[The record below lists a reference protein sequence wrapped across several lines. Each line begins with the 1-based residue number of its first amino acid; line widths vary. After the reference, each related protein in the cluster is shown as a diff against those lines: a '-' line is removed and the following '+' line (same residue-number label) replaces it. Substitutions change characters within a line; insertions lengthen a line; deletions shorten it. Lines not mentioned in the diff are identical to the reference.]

1 MQYNTRNKNEIQDF
15 LVILLTFTRN
25 VVIYSRKERENMTK
39 SARIQ
44 EGVVEFLADGCPH
57 TVQEIKS
64 FLQQVGI
71 SDYSEGQFSGSINT
85 LLRNQS
91 IKKIDRGIYKINQN
105 FGGKTFMKTCFVVSP
120 IGDVGSEIRINADK
134 LFKYI
139 ISPVCKSC
147 GFEPV
152 RVDKINDS
160 DSITQTIID
169 KLLSSELVI
178 ADISGHNPNVF
189 YEMGYRKCTDKPI
202 IHLKKKGESIPFD
215 VNTVRTFEY
224 DLTDLDNVEE
234 TKKRLEQTIETFS
247 FENQDDTLGQD
258 EEANKQPFT
267 QGILTMLYQIQDSI
281 TELKEQVNKKDTETI
296 QAIMQT
302 SLNNV
307 KKEESADAIMMKM
320 LLPELIKNPESF
332 QNLMQIAEIANKSK
346 K

>member
-1 MQYNTRNKNEIQDF
+1 
-15 LVILLTFTRN
+15 
-25 VVIYSRKERENMTK
+25 MTK

-44 EGVVEFLADGCPH
+44 EKIIEILADGNYH

-64 FLQQVGI
+64 FLRKAGI
-71 SDYSEGQFSGSINT
+71 SDYSEGQFSGSLNT

-91 IKKIDRGIYKINQN
+91 IQKMDRGIYKIKQN
-105 FGGKTFMKTCFVVSP
+105 WGGKDFMKTCFVVSP
-120 IGDVGSEIRINADK
+120 IGETDSEIRSNADK

-139 ISPVCKSC
+139 ISPVCESC

-152 RVDKINDS
+152 RVDQINDS

-189 YEMGYRKCTDKPI
+189 FEMGYRKCTDKPI
-202 IHLKKKGESIPFD
+202 IHLKKKGETIPFD

-234 TKKRLEQTIETFS
+234 TKKRLEQTIGTFS
-247 FENQDDTLGQD
+247 FENKTNALGQD
-258 EEANKQPFT
+258 EENNKQLFF
-267 QGILTMLYQIQDSI
+267 QSILTMLYQIQDSI
-281 TELKEQVNKKDTETI
+281 TELKEQINKKDTETI

-302 SLNNV
+302 SLNNAQ
-307 KKEESADAIMMKM
+307 KEESTDVVMMKT
-320 LLPELIKNPESF
+320 LLPELIKYPKLF
-332 QNLMQIAEIANKSK
+332 QNLMQFAEMTNKPK
-346 K
+346 KQ

>member
-1 MQYNTRNKNEIQDF
+1 
-15 LVILLTFTRN
+15 
-25 VVIYSRKERENMTK
+25 MTK

-44 EGVVEFLADGCPH
+44 EKIIEILADGNYH

-64 FLQQVGI
+64 FLRKAGI
-71 SDYSEGQFSGSINT
+71 SDYSEGQFSGSLNT

-91 IKKIDRGIYKINQN
+91 IQKMDRGIYKIKQN
-105 FGGKTFMKTCFVVSP
+105 WGGKDFMKTCFVVSP
-120 IGDVGSEIRINADK
+120 IGETDSEIRSNADK

-139 ISPVCKSC
+139 ISPVCESC

-152 RVDKINDS
+152 RVDQINDS

-189 YEMGYRKCTDKPI
+189 FEMGYRKCTDKPI
-202 IHLKKKGESIPFD
+202 IHLKKKGETIPFD

-234 TKKRLEQTIETFS
+234 TKKRLEQTIGTFS
-247 FENQDDTLGQD
+247 FENKTNALGQD
-258 EEANKQPFT
+258 EENNKQLFF
-267 QGILTMLYQIQDSI
+267 QSILTMLYQIQDSI
-281 TELKEQVNKKDTETI
+281 TELKEQINKKDTETI

-302 SLNNV
+302 SLNNAQ
-307 KKEESADAIMMKM
+307 KEESTYVVIMKT
-320 LLPELIKNPESF
+320 LLPELIKNPKLF
-332 QNLMQIAEIANKSK
+332 QNLMQFAEMTNKPK
-346 K
+346 KQ

>member
-1 MQYNTRNKNEIQDF
+1 
-15 LVILLTFTRN
+15 
-25 VVIYSRKERENMTK
+25 MTK

-44 EGVVEFLADGCPH
+44 EKIIEILADGNYH

-64 FLQQVGI
+64 FLRKAGI
-71 SDYSEGQFSGSINT
+71 SDYSEGQFSGSLNT

-91 IKKIDRGIYKINQN
+91 IQKMERGIYKIKQN
-105 FGGKTFMKTCFVVSP
+105 WGGKDFMKTCFVVSP
-120 IGDVGSEIRINADK
+120 IGETDSEIRSNADK

-139 ISPVCKSC
+139 ISPVCESC

-152 RVDKINDS
+152 RVDQINDS

-189 YEMGYRKCTDKPI
+189 FEMGYRKCTDKPI
-202 IHLKKKGESIPFD
+202 IHLKKKGETIPFD

-234 TKKRLEQTIETFS
+234 TKKRLEQTIGTFS
-247 FENQDDTLGQD
+247 FENKTNALGQD
-258 EEANKQPFT
+258 EENNKQLFF
-267 QGILTMLYQIQDSI
+267 QSILTMLYQIQDSI
-281 TELKEQVNKKDTETI
+281 TELKEQINKKDTETI

-302 SLNNV
+302 SLNNAQ
-307 KKEESADAIMMKM
+307 KEESTDVVMMKT
-320 LLPELIKNPESF
+320 LLPELIKNPKLF
-332 QNLMQIAEIANKSK
+332 QNLMQFAEMTNKPK
-346 K
+346 KQ

>member
-1 MQYNTRNKNEIQDF
+1 
-15 LVILLTFTRN
+15 
-25 VVIYSRKERENMTK
+25 MTK

-44 EGVVEFLADGCPH
+44 EKIIEILADGNYH

-64 FLQQVGI
+64 FLRKAGI
-71 SDYSEGQFSGSINT
+71 SDYSEGQFSGSLNT

-91 IKKIDRGIYKINQN
+91 IQKMDRGIYKIKQN
-105 FGGKTFMKTCFVVSP
+105 WGGKDFMKTCFVVSP
-120 IGDVGSEIRINADK
+120 IGETDSEIRSNADK

-139 ISPVCKSC
+139 ISPVCESC

-152 RVDKINDS
+152 RVDQINDS

-189 YEMGYRKCTDKPI
+189 FEMGYRKCTDKPI
-202 IHLKKKGESIPFD
+202 IHLKKKGETIPFD

-234 TKKRLEQTIETFS
+234 TKKRLEQTIGTFS
-247 FENQDDTLGQD
+247 FENKTNALGQD
-258 EEANKQPFT
+258 EENNKQLFFKS
-267 QGILTMLYQIQDSI
+267 ILTMLYQIQDSI
-281 TELKEQVNKKDTETI
+281 TELKEQINKKDTETI

-302 SLNNV
+302 SLNNAQ
-307 KKEESADAIMMKM
+307 KEESTDVVMMKT
-320 LLPELIKNPESF
+320 LLPELIKNPKLF
-332 QNLMQIAEIANKSK
+332 QNLMQFAEMTNKPK
-346 K
+346 KQ

>member
-1 MQYNTRNKNEIQDF
+1 M
-15 LVILLTFTRN
+15 
-25 VVIYSRKERENMTK
+25 
-39 SARIQ
+39 RISYLNIS
-44 EGVVEFLADGCPH
+44 LA
-57 TVQEIKS
+57 
-64 FLQQVGI
+64 
-71 SDYSEGQFSGSINT
+71 QF
-85 LLRNQS
+85 
-91 IKKIDRGIYKINQN
+91 
-105 FGGKTFMKTCFVVSP
+105 
-120 IGDVGSEIRINADK
+120 
-134 LFKYI
+134 
-139 ISPVCKSC
+139 
-147 GFEPV
+147 
-152 RVDKINDS
+152 VDQINDS

-281 TELKEQVNKKDTETI
+281 TELKEQVNKKDTET
-296 QAIMQT
+296 
-302 SLNNV
+302 
-307 KKEESADAIMMKM
+307 MMKM

>member
-1 MQYNTRNKNEIQDF
+1 
-15 LVILLTFTRN
+15 
-25 VVIYSRKERENMTK
+25 MTK

-44 EGVVEFLADGCPH
+44 EKIIEILADGNYH

-64 FLQQVGI
+64 FLRKAGI
-71 SDYSEGQFSGSINT
+71 SDYSEGQFSGSLNT

-91 IKKIDRGIYKINQN
+91 IQKMDRGIYKIKQN
-105 FGGKTFMKTCFVVSP
+105 WGGKDFMKTCFVVSP
-120 IGDVGSEIRINADK
+120 IGETDSEIRSNADK

-139 ISPVCKSC
+139 ISPVCESC

-152 RVDKINDS
+152 RVDQINDS

-189 YEMGYRKCTDKPI
+189 FEMGYRKCTDKPI
-202 IHLKKKGESIPFD
+202 IHLKKKGETLPFD

-234 TKKRLEQTIETFS
+234 TKKRLEQTIGTFS
-247 FENQDDTLGQD
+247 FENKTNALGQD
-258 EEANKQPFT
+258 EENNKQLFF
-267 QGILTMLYQIQDSI
+267 QSILTMLYQIQDSI
-281 TELKEQVNKKDTETI
+281 TELKEQINKKDTETI

-302 SLNNV
+302 SLNNAQ
-307 KKEESADAIMMKM
+307 KEESTDVVMMKT
-320 LLPELIKNPESF
+320 LLPELIKNPKLF
-332 QNLMQIAEIANKSK
+332 QNLMQFAEMTNKPK
-346 K
+346 KQ

>member
-1 MQYNTRNKNEIQDF
+1 
-15 LVILLTFTRN
+15 
-25 VVIYSRKERENMTK
+25 MTK

-44 EGVVEFLADGCPH
+44 EKIIEILADGNYH

-64 FLQQVGI
+64 FLRKAGI
-71 SDYSEGQFSGSINT
+71 SDYSEGQFSGSLNT

-91 IKKIDRGIYKINQN
+91 IQKMDRGIYKIKQN
-105 FGGKTFMKTCFVVSP
+105 CGGKDFMKTCFVVSP
-120 IGDVGSEIRINADK
+120 IGETDSEIRSNADK

-139 ISPVCKSC
+139 ISPVCESC

-152 RVDKINDS
+152 RVDQINDS

-189 YEMGYRKCTDKPI
+189 FEMGYRKCTDKPI
-202 IHLKKKGESIPFD
+202 IHLKKKGETIPFD

-234 TKKRLEQTIETFS
+234 TKKRLEQTIGTFS
-247 FENQDDTLGQD
+247 FENKTNALGQD
-258 EEANKQPFT
+258 EENNKQLFF
-267 QGILTMLYQIQDSI
+267 QSILTMLYQIQDSI
-281 TELKEQVNKKDTETI
+281 TELKEQINKKDTETI

-302 SLNNV
+302 SLNNAQ
-307 KKEESADAIMMKM
+307 KEESTDVVMMKT
-320 LLPELIKNPESF
+320 LLPELIKNPKLF
-332 QNLMQIAEIANKSK
+332 QNLMQFAEMTNKPK
-346 K
+346 KQ

>member
-1 MQYNTRNKNEIQDF
+1 
-15 LVILLTFTRN
+15 
-25 VVIYSRKERENMTK
+25 MTK

-44 EGVVEFLADGCPH
+44 EKIIEILADGNYH

-64 FLQQVGI
+64 FLRKAGI
-71 SDYSEGQFSGSINT
+71 SDYSEGQFSGSLNT

-91 IKKIDRGIYKINQN
+91 IQKMDRGIYKIKQN
-105 FGGKTFMKTCFVVSP
+105 WGGKDFMKTCFVVSP
-120 IGDVGSEIRINADK
+120 IGETDSEIRSNADK

-139 ISPVCKSC
+139 ISPVCESC

-152 RVDKINDS
+152 RVDQINDS

-189 YEMGYRKCTDKPI
+189 FEMGYRKCTDKPI
-202 IHLKKKGESIPFD
+202 IHLKKKGETIPFD

-247 FENQDDTLGQD
+247 FENQDDTLQD

>member
-1 MQYNTRNKNEIQDF
+1 
-15 LVILLTFTRN
+15 
-25 VVIYSRKERENMTK
+25 MTK

-44 EGVVEFLADGCPH
+44 EKIIEILADGNYH

-64 FLQQVGI
+64 FLRKAGI
-71 SDYSEGQFSGSINT
+71 SDYSEGQFSGSLNT

-91 IKKIDRGIYKINQN
+91 IQKMDRGIYKIKQN
-105 FGGKTFMKTCFVVSP
+105 WGGKDFMKTCFVVSP
-120 IGDVGSEIRINADK
+120 IGETDSEIRSNADK

-139 ISPVCKSC
+139 ISPVCESC

-152 RVDKINDS
+152 RVVQINDS

-189 YEMGYRKCTDKPI
+189 FEMGYRKCTDKPI

-234 TKKRLEQTIETFS
+234 TKKRLEQTIGTFS
-247 FENQDDTLGQD
+247 FENKTNALGQD
-258 EEANKQPFT
+258 EENNKQLFF
-267 QGILTMLYQIQDSI
+267 QSILTMLYQIQDSI
-281 TELKEQVNKKDTETI
+281 TELKEQINKKDTETI

-302 SLNNV
+302 SLNNAQ
-307 KKEESADAIMMKM
+307 KEESTDVVMMKT
-320 LLPELIKNPESF
+320 LLPELIKNPKLF
-332 QNLMQIAEIANKSK
+332 QNLMQFAEMTNKPK
-346 K
+346 KQ

>member
-1 MQYNTRNKNEIQDF
+1 
-15 LVILLTFTRN
+15 
-25 VVIYSRKERENMTK
+25 MTK

-44 EGVVEFLADGCPH
+44 EKIIEILADGNYH

-64 FLQQVGI
+64 FLRKAGI
-71 SDYSEGQFSGSINT
+71 SDYSEGQFSGSLNT

-91 IKKIDRGIYKINQN
+91 IQKMDRGIYKIKQN
-105 FGGKTFMKTCFVVSP
+105 WGGKDFMKTCFVVSP
-120 IGDVGSEIRINADK
+120 IGETDSEIRSNADK

-139 ISPVCKSC
+139 ISPVCESC

-152 RVDKINDS
+152 RVDQINDS

-189 YEMGYRKCTDKPI
+189 FEMGYRKCTDKPI
-202 IHLKKKGESIPFD
+202 IHLKKKGETIPFD

-234 TKKRLEQTIETFS
+234 TKKRLEQTIGTFS
-247 FENQDDTLGQD
+247 FENKTNALGQD
-258 EEANKQPFT
+258 EENNKQLFF
-267 QGILTMLYQIQDSI
+267 QSILTMLYQIQDSI
-281 TELKEQVNKKDTETI
+281 TELKEQINKKDTETI

-302 SLNNV
+302 SLNNAQ
-307 KKEESADAIMMKM
+307 KEESTDVVMMKT
-320 LLPELIKNPESF
+320 LLPELIKNPKLF
-332 QNLMQIAEIANKSK
+332 QNLMQFAEMTNKPTK
-346 K
+346 Q

>member
-1 MQYNTRNKNEIQDF
+1 
-15 LVILLTFTRN
+15 
-25 VVIYSRKERENMTK
+25 MTK

-44 EGVVEFLADGCPH
+44 EKIIEILADGNYH

-64 FLQQVGI
+64 FLRKAGI
-71 SDYSEGQFSGSINT
+71 SDYSEGQFSGSLNT

-91 IKKIDRGIYKINQN
+91 IQKMDRGIYKIKQN
-105 FGGKTFMKTCFVVSP
+105 WGGKDFMKTCFVVSP
-120 IGDVGSEIRINADK
+120 IGETDSEIRSNADK

-139 ISPVCKSC
+139 ISPVCESC

-152 RVDKINDS
+152 RVDQINDS

-189 YEMGYRKCTDKPI
+189 FEMGYRKCTDKPI
-202 IHLKKKGESIPFD
+202 IHLKKKGETIPFD

-234 TKKRLEQTIETFS
+234 TKKRLEQTIGTFS
-247 FENQDDTLGQD
+247 FENKTNALGQD
-258 EEANKQPFT
+258 EENNKQLFF
-267 QGILTMLYQIQDSI
+267 QSILTMLYQIQDSI
-281 TELKEQVNKKDTETI
+281 TELKEQINKKDTEMI

-302 SLNNV
+302 SLNNAQ
-307 KKEESADAIMMKM
+307 KEESTDVVMMKT
-320 LLPELIKNPESF
+320 LLPELIKNPKLF
-332 QNLMQIAEIANKSK
+332 QNLMQFAEMTNKPK
-346 K
+346 KQ

>member
-1 MQYNTRNKNEIQDF
+1 
-15 LVILLTFTRN
+15 
-25 VVIYSRKERENMTK
+25 MTK

-44 EGVVEFLADGCPH
+44 EKIIEILADGNYH

-64 FLQQVGI
+64 FLRKAGI
-71 SDYSEGQFSGSINT
+71 SDYSEGQFSGSLNT

-91 IKKIDRGIYKINQN
+91 IQKMDRGIYKIKQN
-105 FGGKTFMKTCFVVSP
+105 WGGKDFMKTCFVVSP
-120 IGDVGSEIRINADK
+120 IGETDSEIRSNADK

-139 ISPVCKSC
+139 ISPVCESC

-152 RVDKINDS
+152 RVDQINDS

-189 YEMGYRKCTDKPI
+189 FEMGYRKCTDKPI
-202 IHLKKKGESIPFD
+202 IHLKKKGETIPFD

-234 TKKRLEQTIETFS
+234 TKKRLEQTIGTFS
-247 FENQDDTLGQD
+247 FENKTNALGQD
-258 EEANKQPFT
+258 EENNKQLFF
-267 QGILTMLYQIQDSI
+267 QSILTMLYQIQDSI
-281 TELKEQVNKKDTETI
+281 TELKEQINKKDTETI

-302 SLNNV
+302 SLNNAQ
-307 KKEESADAIMMKM
+307 KEESTDVVMMKT
-320 LLPELIKNPESF
+320 LSPELIKNPKLF
-332 QNLMQIAEIANKSK
+332 QNLMQFAEMTNKPK
-346 K
+346 KQ

>member
-1 MQYNTRNKNEIQDF
+1 
-15 LVILLTFTRN
+15 
-25 VVIYSRKERENMTK
+25 MTK

-44 EGVVEFLADGCPH
+44 EKIIEILADGNYH

-64 FLQQVGI
+64 FLRKAGI
-71 SDYSEGQFSGSINT
+71 SDYSEGQFSGSLNT

-91 IKKIDRGIYKINQN
+91 IQKMDRGIYKIKQN
-105 FGGKTFMKTCFVVSP
+105 WGGKDFMKTCFVVSP
-120 IGDVGSEIRINADK
+120 IGETDSEIRSNADK

-139 ISPVCKSC
+139 ISPVCESC

-152 RVDKINDS
+152 RVDQINDS

-189 YEMGYRKCTDKPI
+189 FEMGYIKCTDKPI
-202 IHLKKKGESIPFD
+202 IHLKKKGETIPFD

-234 TKKRLEQTIETFS
+234 TKKRLEQTIGTFS
-247 FENQDDTLGQD
+247 FENKTNALGQD
-258 EEANKQPFT
+258 EENNKQLFF
-267 QGILTMLYQIQDSI
+267 QSILTMLYQIQDSI
-281 TELKEQVNKKDTETI
+281 TELKEQINKKDTETI

-302 SLNNV
+302 SLNNAQ
-307 KKEESADAIMMKM
+307 KEESTDVVMMKT
-320 LLPELIKNPESF
+320 LLPELIKNPKLF
-332 QNLMQIAEIANKSK
+332 QNLMQFAEMTNKPK
-346 K
+346 KQ

>member
-1 MQYNTRNKNEIQDF
+1 
-15 LVILLTFTRN
+15 
-25 VVIYSRKERENMTK
+25 MTK

-44 EGVVEFLADGCPH
+44 EKIIEILADGNYH

-64 FLQQVGI
+64 FLRKAGI
-71 SDYSEGQFSGSINT
+71 SDYSGGQFSGSLNT

-91 IKKIDRGIYKINQN
+91 IQKMDRGIYKIKQN
-105 FGGKTFMKTCFVVSP
+105 WGGKDFMKTCFVVSP
-120 IGDVGSEIRINADK
+120 IGETDSEIRSNADK

-139 ISPVCKSC
+139 ISPVCESC

-152 RVDKINDS
+152 RVDQINDS

-189 YEMGYRKCTDKPI
+189 FEMGYRKCTDKPI
-202 IHLKKKGESIPFD
+202 IHLKKKGETIPFD

-234 TKKRLEQTIETFS
+234 TKKRLEQTIGTFS
-247 FENQDDTLGQD
+247 FENKTNALGQD
-258 EEANKQPFT
+258 EENNKQLFF
-267 QGILTMLYQIQDSI
+267 QSILTMLYQIQDSI
-281 TELKEQVNKKDTETI
+281 TELKEQINKKDTETI

-302 SLNNV
+302 SLNNAQ
-307 KKEESADAIMMKM
+307 KEESTDVVMMKT
-320 LLPELIKNPESF
+320 LLPELIKNPKLF
-332 QNLMQIAEIANKSK
+332 QNLMQFAEMTNKPK
-346 K
+346 KQ

>member
-1 MQYNTRNKNEIQDF
+1 
-15 LVILLTFTRN
+15 
-25 VVIYSRKERENMTK
+25 MTK

-44 EGVVEFLADGCPH
+44 EKIIEILADGNYH

-64 FLQQVGI
+64 FLRKAGI
-71 SDYSEGQFSGSINT
+71 SDYSEGQFSGSLNT

-91 IKKIDRGIYKINQN
+91 IQKMDRGIYKIKQN
-105 FGGKTFMKTCFVVSP
+105 WGGKDFMKTCFVVSP
-120 IGDVGSEIRINADK
+120 IGETDSEIRSNADK

-139 ISPVCKSC
+139 ISPVCESC

-152 RVDKINDS
+152 RVDQINDS

-189 YEMGYRKCTDKPI
+189 FEMGYRKCTDKPI
-202 IHLKKKGESIPFD
+202 IHLKKKGETIPFD

-234 TKKRLEQTIETFS
+234 TKKRLEQTIGTFS
-247 FENQDDTLGQD
+247 FENKTNALGQD
-258 EEANKQPFT
+258 EENNKQLFF
-267 QGILTMLYQIQDSI
+267 QSILTMLYQIQDSI
-281 TELKEQVNKKDTETI
+281 TELKEQINKKDTEKI

-302 SLNNV
+302 SLNNAQ
-307 KKEESADAIMMKM
+307 KEESTDVVMMKT
-320 LLPELIKNPESF
+320 LLPELIKNPKLF
-332 QNLMQIAEIANKSK
+332 QNLMQFAEMTNKPK
-346 K
+346 KQ

>member
-1 MQYNTRNKNEIQDF
+1 
-15 LVILLTFTRN
+15 
-25 VVIYSRKERENMTK
+25 MTK

-44 EGVVEFLADGCPH
+44 EKIIEILADGNYH

-64 FLQQVGI
+64 FLRKAGI
-71 SDYSEGQFSGSINT
+71 SDYSEGQFSGSLNT

-91 IKKIDRGIYKINQN
+91 IQKMDRGIYKIKQN
-105 FGGKTFMKTCFVVSP
+105 WGGKDFMKTCFVVSP
-120 IGDVGSEIRINADK
+120 IGETDSEIRSNADK

-139 ISPVCKSC
+139 ISPVCESC

-152 RVDKINDS
+152 RVDQINDS

-189 YEMGYRKCTDKPI
+189 FEMGYRKCTDKPI
-202 IHLKKKGESIPFD
+202 IHLKKKGETIPFD

-234 TKKRLEQTIETFS
+234 TKKRLEQTIGTFS
-247 FENQDDTLGQD
+247 FENKTNALGQD
-258 EEANKQPFT
+258 EENNKQLFF
-267 QGILTMLYQIQDSI
+267 QSILTMLYQIQDSI
-281 TELKEQVNKKDTETI
+281 TELKEQINKKDTETI

-302 SLNNV
+302 SLNNAQ
-307 KKEESADAIMMKM
+307 KEESTDVVMMKT
-320 LLPELIKNPESF
+320 LLPELIKNPKLF
-332 QNLMQIAEIANKSK
+332 QNLMQFAGMTNKPK
-346 K
+346 KQ

>member
-1 MQYNTRNKNEIQDF
+1 
-15 LVILLTFTRN
+15 
-25 VVIYSRKERENMTK
+25 MTK

-44 EGVVEFLADGCPH
+44 EKIIEILADGNYH

-64 FLQQVGI
+64 FLRKAGI
-71 SDYSEGQFSGSINT
+71 SDYSEGQFSGSLNT

-91 IKKIDRGIYKINQN
+91 IQKMDRGIYKIKQN
-105 FGGKTFMKTCFVVSP
+105 WGGKDFMKTCFVVSP
-120 IGDVGSEIRINADK
+120 IGETDSEIRSNADK

-139 ISPVCKSC
+139 ISPVCESC

-152 RVDKINDS
+152 RVDQINDS

-189 YEMGYRKCTDKPI
+189 FEMGYRKCTDKPI
-202 IHLKKKGESIPFD
+202 IHLKKKGETIPFD

-234 TKKRLEQTIETFS
+234 TKKRLEQTIGTFS
-247 FENQDDTLGQD
+247 FENKSNALGQD
-258 EEANKQPFT
+258 EENNKQLFF
-267 QGILTMLYQIQDSI
+267 QSILTMLYQIQDSI
-281 TELKEQVNKKDTETI
+281 TELKEQINKKDTETI

-302 SLNNV
+302 SLNNAQ
-307 KKEESADAIMMKM
+307 KEESTDVVMMKT
-320 LLPELIKNPESF
+320 LLPELIKNPKLF
-332 QNLMQIAEIANKSK
+332 QNLMQFAEMTNKPK
-346 K
+346 KQ

>member
-1 MQYNTRNKNEIQDF
+1 
-15 LVILLTFTRN
+15 
-25 VVIYSRKERENMTK
+25 MTK

-44 EGVVEFLADGCPH
+44 EKIIEILADGNYH

-64 FLQQVGI
+64 FLRKAGI
-71 SDYSEGQFSGSINT
+71 SDYSEGQFSGSLNT

-91 IKKIDRGIYKINQN
+91 IQKMDRGIYKIKQN
-105 FGGKTFMKTCFVVSP
+105 WGGKDFMKTCFVVSP
-120 IGDVGSEIRINADK
+120 IGETDSEIRSNADK

-139 ISPVCKSC
+139 ISPVCESC

-152 RVDKINDS
+152 RVDQINDS

-189 YEMGYRKCTDKPI
+189 FEMGYRKCTDKPI
-202 IHLKKKGESIPFD
+202 IHLKKKGETIPFD

-234 TKKRLEQTIETFS
+234 TKKRLEQTIGTFS
-247 FENQDDTLGQD
+247 FENKTNALGQD
-258 EEANKQPFT
+258 EENNKQLFF
-267 QGILTMLYQIQDSI
+267 QSILTMLYQIQDYI
-281 TELKEQVNKKDTETI
+281 TELKEQINKKDTETI

-302 SLNNV
+302 SLNNAQ
-307 KKEESADAIMMKM
+307 KEESTDVVMMKT
-320 LLPELIKNPESF
+320 LLPELIKNPKLF
-332 QNLMQIAEIANKSK
+332 QNLMQFAEMTNKPK
-346 K
+346 KQ

>member
-1 MQYNTRNKNEIQDF
+1 
-15 LVILLTFTRN
+15 
-25 VVIYSRKERENMTK
+25 MTK

-44 EGVVEFLADGCPH
+44 EKIIEILADGNYH

-64 FLQQVGI
+64 FLRKAGI
-71 SDYSEGQFSGSINT
+71 SDYSEGQFSGSLNT

-91 IKKIDRGIYKINQN
+91 IQKMDRGIYKIKQN
-105 FGGKTFMKTCFVVSP
+105 WGGKDFMKTCFVVSP
-120 IGDVGSEIRINADK
+120 IGETDSEIRSNADK

-139 ISPVCKSC
+139 ISPVCESC

-152 RVDKINDS
+152 RVDQINDS

-189 YEMGYRKCTDKPI
+189 FEMGYRKCTDKPI
-202 IHLKKKGESIPFD
+202 IHLKKKGETIPFD

-234 TKKRLEQTIETFS
+234 TKKRLEQTIGTFS
-247 FENQDDTLGQD
+247 FENKTNALGQD
-258 EEANKQPFT
+258 EENNKQLFF
-267 QGILTMLYQIQDSI
+267 QSILTMLYQIQDSI
-281 TELKEQVNKKDTETI
+281 TELKEQINKKDTETI

-302 SLNNV
+302 SLNNAQ
-307 KKEESADAIMMKM
+307 KKNLRM
-320 LLPELIKNPESF
+320 LL
-332 QNLMQIAEIANKSK
+332 
-346 K
+346 

>member
-1 MQYNTRNKNEIQDF
+1 
-15 LVILLTFTRN
+15 
-25 VVIYSRKERENMTK
+25 MTK

-44 EGVVEFLADGCPH
+44 EKIIEILADGNYH

-64 FLQQVGI
+64 FLRKAGI
-71 SDYSEGQFSGSINT
+71 SDYSEGQFSGSLNT

-91 IKKIDRGIYKINQN
+91 IQKMDRGIYKIKQN
-105 FGGKTFMKTCFVVSP
+105 WGGKDFMKTCFVVSP
-120 IGDVGSEIRINADK
+120 IGETDSEIRSNADK

-139 ISPVCKSC
+139 ISPVCESC

-152 RVDKINDS
+152 RVDQINDS

-189 YEMGYRKCTDKPI
+189 FEMGYRKCTDKPI
-202 IHLKKKGESIPFD
+202 IHLKKKGETIPFD

-234 TKKRLEQTIETFS
+234 TKKRLEQTIGTFS
-247 FENQDDTLGQD
+247 FENKTNALGQD
-258 EEANKQPFT
+258 KENNKQLFF
-267 QGILTMLYQIQDSI
+267 QSILTMLYQIQDSI
-281 TELKEQVNKKDTETI
+281 TELKEQINKKDTETI

-302 SLNNV
+302 SLNNAQ
-307 KKEESADAIMMKM
+307 KEESTDVVMMKT
-320 LLPELIKNPESF
+320 LLPELIKNPKLF
-332 QNLMQIAEIANKSK
+332 QNLMQFAEMTNKPK
-346 K
+346 KQ

>member
-1 MQYNTRNKNEIQDF
+1 
-15 LVILLTFTRN
+15 
-25 VVIYSRKERENMTK
+25 MTK

-44 EGVVEFLADGCPH
+44 EKIIEILADGNYH

-64 FLQQVGI
+64 FLRKAGI
-71 SDYSEGQFSGSINT
+71 SDYSEGQFSGSLNT

-91 IKKIDRGIYKINQN
+91 IQKMDRGIYKIKQN
-105 FGGKTFMKTCFVVSP
+105 WGGKDFMKTCFVVSP
-120 IGDVGSEIRINADK
+120 IGETDSEIRSNADK

-139 ISPVCKSC
+139 ISPVCESC

-152 RVDKINDS
+152 RVDQINDS

-189 YEMGYRKCTDKPI
+189 FEMGYRKCTDKPI
-202 IHLKKKGESIPFD
+202 IHLKKKGETIPFD

-234 TKKRLEQTIETFS
+234 TKKRLEQTIGTFS
-247 FENQDDTLGQD
+247 FENKTNALGQD
-258 EEANKQPFT
+258 EENNKQLFF
-267 QGILTMLYQIQDSI
+267 QSILTMLYQIQDSI
-281 TELKEQVNKKDTETI
+281 TELKEQINKKDTETI

-302 SLNNV
+302 SLNNAQ
-307 KKEESADAIMMKM
+307 KEESTDVVMMKT
-320 LLPELIKNPESF
+320 LLPELIKNPKLF
-332 QNLMQIAEIANKSK
+332 QNLMQFAEMTNKSK
-346 K
+346 KQ